1 MRPMN
6 VRRRN
11 ETRGV
16 PPKQLDN
23 GIGDT
28 FVSLGATTGVQQV
41 FKKYSQMK
49 LQMKHEALEK
59 INRQANEMAPV
70 ATDARMAAP
79 MCTVTVQWPHSAQ
92 FVHGRG

>member
-1 MRPMN
+1 MRPVN
-6 VRRRN
+6 VRSRNDTRRA
-11 ETRGV
+11 
-16 PPKQLDN
+16 PPKRLDN

-59 INRQANEMAPV
+59 IKRQANEMAPV

-79 MCTVTVQWPHSAQ
+79 MCTLAVQ
-92 FVHGRG
+92 